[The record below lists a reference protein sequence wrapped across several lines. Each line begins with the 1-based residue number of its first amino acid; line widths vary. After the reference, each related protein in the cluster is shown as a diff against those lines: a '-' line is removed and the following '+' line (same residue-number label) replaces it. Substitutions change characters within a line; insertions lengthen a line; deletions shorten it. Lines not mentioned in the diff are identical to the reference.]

1 MNRYLLILFIGLWTT
16 DAFVPHRKVN
26 VAVASTPV
34 KMTSNP
40 QPHESHG
47 ITKSAATI
55 ALAGLMWVGIAS
67 GIPVVHPAAAA
78 AAPTSSELTEI
89 VKKLDGLA
97 TKEDLKA
104 TKEDLK
110 ALKEAMKED
119 LQTEFGKLDVK
130 IDKIGNQLIMYG
142 YVQILVVAAT
152 SIAPI
157 YATTSVAKIK
167 EKVTSF
173 EETLLE
179 VDATIVESA
188 IAAEEK
194 NAAMAR
200 SYALVGVLTV
210 CIVALV
216 AH

>member
-1 MNRYLLILFIGLWTT
+1 L
-16 DAFVPHRKVN
+16 
-26 VAVASTPV
+26 
-34 KMTSNP
+34 
-40 QPHESHG
+40 
-47 ITKSAATI
+47 
-55 ALAGLMWVGIAS
+55 
-67 GIPVVHPAAAA
+67 
-78 AAPTSSELTEI
+78 
-89 VKKLDGLA
+89 
-97 TKEDLKA
+97 
-104 TKEDLK
+104 
-110 ALKEAMKED
+110 
-119 LQTEFGKLDVK
+119 
-130 IDKIGNQLIMYG
+130 YG

-194 NAAMAR
+194 TVAMAR
-200 SYALVGVLTV
+200 SYALVVALTV

>member
-1 MNRYLLILFIGLWTT
+1 MNRCLLILFIGLWTT

-34 KMTSNP
+34 KIASDR

-67 GIPVVHPAAAA
+67 GVPVVHPAVAAL
-78 AAPTSSELTEI
+78 TSSELTEI

-119 LQTEFGKLDVK
+119 L
-130 IDKIGNQLIMYG
+130 
-142 YVQILVVAAT
+142 
-152 SIAPI
+152 
-157 YATTSVAKIK
+157 
-167 EKVTSF
+167 
-173 EETLLE
+173 
-179 VDATIVESA
+179 
-188 IAAEEK
+188 
-194 NAAMAR
+194 
-200 SYALVGVLTV
+200 
-210 CIVALV
+210 
-216 AH
+216 